1 MVAFHWGVFLFR
13 WLENA
18 PAAVLLKT
26 PQADSLADLRVWADF
41 KSRAAHSVIN
51 YSLPV
56 KAIEL
61 LNDWI
66 HYLFLSKTLYKEHLI

>member
-1 MVAFHWGVFLFR
+1 MCSTEDFFPFR

-18 PAAVLLKT
+18 QAAVLLKT
-26 PQADSLADLRVWADF
+26 PEADSLADLRVWADF

-51 YSLPV
+51 YSLPI

-66 HYLFLSKTLYKEHLI
+66 HYFFLFKTPYKEHFI